1 MATNRTRQKT
11 DTYHHGDLRKSLLR
25 SAESILRREGLSA
38 LSLRATARDAG
49 VSHAAPAHHFLE
61 LSSLL
66 SALAAGGLDRLSDNL
81 VEAAKKGGDNPIK
94 LAKTYIG
101 FAKANP
107 DLFQLMSDP
116 IRLDAKNPTLQAA
129 RKRAITILTG
139 TRGEDMENPTLAK
152 VGAITANWSLIH
164 GLSLLLLTG
173 RLGTLVRIAAEG
185 ATEMDLIE
193 SAIHS
198 MRRPI

>member
-25 SAESILRREGLSA
+25 SAESILKREGLSA
-38 LSLRATARDAG
+38 LSLRATARAAG
-49 VSHAAPAHHFLE
+49 VSHAAPAHHFPD

-66 SALAAGGLDRLSDNL
+66 SELAAEGLDRLSDNL
-81 VEAAKKGGDNPIK
+81 VETASKGGDVPIE

-107 DLFQLMSDP
+107 ALFQLMSDP
-116 IRLDAKNPTLQAA
+116 IRLDSKNPALQAA
-129 RKRAITILTG
+129 RKRGITILAG
-139 TRGEDMENPTLAK
+139 TRGASTENPTLTQ
-152 VGAITANWSLIH
+152 VGAITANWALIH
-164 GLSLLLLTG
+164 GLSLLLSTG
-173 RLGTLVRIAAEG
+173 RLGTLVRIAPAG
-185 ATEMDLIE
+185 TTEMDLVE
-193 SAIHS
+193 AAISS